1 MPVKHLAQWLVSR
14 ECYIN
19 VMVVEVVVVKEI
31 GYTASFLPMESSM
44 EANYMNLIGS
54 SGWVGTDLTLL
65 GTATEYWCSNVTA
78 PIV

>member
-1 MPVKHLAQWLVSR
+1 M
-14 ECYIN
+14 
-19 VMVVEVVVVKEI
+19 VKEI